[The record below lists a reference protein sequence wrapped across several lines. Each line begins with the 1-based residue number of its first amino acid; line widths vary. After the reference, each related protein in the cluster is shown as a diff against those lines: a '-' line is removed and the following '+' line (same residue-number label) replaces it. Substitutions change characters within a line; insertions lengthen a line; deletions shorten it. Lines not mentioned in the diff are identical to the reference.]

1 MKRGLV
7 LMAALVL
14 STPPAL
20 LTEASAD
27 ARKGETK
34 PTPTA
39 AWVPESEKPYLA
51 VNAAVSRVNE
61 ALAAAEAT
69 DEVSLSVTYG
79 PDSIVAHTPTVG
91 DVGRPSAREG
101 SKRSCRTR
109 GSADQVPGRGVDR
122 GECTVVTGP
131 AYRLVGPTDDFS
143 ARSSLRSDQASR
155 TSQDVESRFPVL
167 MAEPTNLV
175 ETNRNNDAKPVY
187 GGALI
192 RNNTTGTI
200 CSVGIGVNVNGVLG
214 WTTAQHC
221 AAGTYAGRDSGLN
234 VGTAYSNGPA
244 DAGHDIRF
252 AKANTSSPR
261 VWTGPWNSS
270 TSARVYNTSNPAQG
284 QRICAGGGITGE
296 VCGDTYVNSPTLCCW
311 RGLEFLRLD
320 DDHGLGNG
328 QRCIVNQGDSGSPVY
343 NYTSTGALEVRG
355 FTVLSDGFFSTAY
368 CPNMHPDFSPN
379 PSTSSR
385 LFAVNVVG
393 ALNSIGATPTN

>member
-20 LTEASAD
+20 FATEASAD

-101 SKRSCRTR
+101 SKRSCRTQ

-131 AYRLVGPTDDFS
+131 CYCLGGPD
-143 ARSSLRSDQASR
+143 
-155 TSQDVESRFPVL
+155 
-167 MAEPTNLV
+167 
-175 ETNRNNDAKPVY
+175 
-187 GGALI
+187 
-192 RNNTTGTI
+192 
-200 CSVGIGVNVNGVLG
+200 
-214 WTTAQHC
+214 
-221 AAGTYAGRDSGLN
+221 
-234 VGTAYSNGPA
+234 
-244 DAGHDIRF
+244 
-252 AKANTSSPR
+252 
-261 VWTGPWNSS
+261 
-270 TSARVYNTSNPAQG
+270 
-284 QRICAGGGITGE
+284 
-296 VCGDTYVNSPTLCCW
+296 
-311 RGLEFLRLD
+311 
-320 DDHGLGNG
+320 
-328 QRCIVNQGDSGSPVY
+328 
-343 NYTSTGALEVRG
+343 
-355 FTVLSDGFFSTAY
+355 
-368 CPNMHPDFSPN
+368 
-379 PSTSSR
+379 
-385 LFAVNVVG
+385 
-393 ALNSIGATPTN
+393 

>member
-1 MKRGLV
+1 MSRD
-7 LMAALVL
+7 
-14 STPPAL
+14 PAI
-20 LTEASAD
+20 
-27 ARKGETK
+27 
-34 PTPTA
+34 
-39 AWVPESEKPYLA
+39 AW
-51 VNAAVSRVNE
+51 
-61 ALAAAEAT
+61 
-69 DEVSLSVTYG
+69 
-79 PDSIVAHTPTVG
+79 
-91 DVGRPSAREG
+91 
-101 SKRSCRTR
+101 
-109 GSADQVPGRGVDR
+109 
-122 GECTVVTGP
+122 
-131 AYRLVGPTDDFS
+131 VGPTDDFS
-143 ARSSLRSDQASR
+143 AVQVSLRSDQASR

-296 VCGDTYVNSPTLCCW
+296 VCGDTYVNSPTTYAAGKGPGFFVLTTITV
-311 RGLEFLRLD
+311 
-320 DDHGLGNG
+320 GNG